1 MIFSTSLLNWQKKND
16 YISGKGE
23 DNMRTMAISKFKTYA
38 LRIIEEIAQNNEII
52 VITKHG
58 KPLAKVIPF
67 MEEENDVK
75 MGHLSDTIIFGK
87 DIMIPLGENI

>member
-1 MIFSTSLLNWQKKND
+1 
-16 YISGKGE
+16 
-23 DNMRTMAISKFKTYA
+23 MRTMAISKFKTYA